1 MEMGMH
7 QPKRILLVALTSAIL
22 AAPWCAARA
31 DTSLGTL
38 GTDIENGATSVGHA
52 VVNEV
57 HHLEDTVAGPS
68 IEINHFGDGTGY
80 QPSLKVP
87 LPKSAC
93 DHAAFTKGF
102 KDTYLEQWDRFVSEK
117 LSLYQDKSKLSP
129 QNAAYQKNV
138 ALYKGRMIGISGNLG
153 DGKGYHPVPNCS
165 PFDSYQSGQNA
176 ALDRVTKDEKA
187 LVSMESGT
195 P

>member
-1 MEMGMH
+1 MH
-7 QPKRILLVALTSAIL
+7 QPKLIFLVALTGAIL
-22 AAPWCAARA
+22 TTPWCAAHA
-31 DTSLGTL
+31 DTSLTTL

-52 VVNEV
+52 VVNEI
-57 HHLEDTVAGPS
+57 HHLEDKMTGPT
-68 IEINHFGDGTGY
+68 IEISHFGDGTGY

-93 DHAAFTKGF
+93 DQPAFVKGF

-138 ALYKGRMIGISGNLG
+138 ALYKARMIGISGNLG
-153 DGKGYHPVPNCS
+153 DGKGYRPVPNCS

-176 ALDRVTKDEKA
+176 ALDRVTQDEKA
-187 LVSMESGT
+187 LVSTESGN